1 MERVVALLR
10 GINVGGHR
18 LSMADLRRHLEDLGC
33 TDVATYIQS
42 GNVVLTPPAVE
53 RPLDDWLSEQI
64 GALAGY
70 AVPTITRSARE
81 LDAVVAHNP
90 YPSAS
95 GTTLHVVF
103 FANPPARA
111 LLDGLAAFA
120 PEECT
125 SMGRDLYLQ
134 LPNGMGRALL
144 PAALEKAV
152 KQQKAAPGTAR
163 NWSTVLQL
171 QQMAHP

>member
-42 GNVVLTPPAVE
+42 GNVVLTPPAIE

-70 AVPTITRSARE
+70 SVPTITRTARE

-95 GTTLHVVF
+95 GTMLHVVF
-103 FANPPARA
+103 FAGQPARA
-111 LLDGLAAFA
+111 LLDGLDAFA

-125 SMGRDLYLQ
+125 LVGCDLYLH

-144 PAALEKAV
+144 NVALDKAV
-152 KQQKAAPGTAR
+152 KRQRAAPGTAR
-163 NWSTVLQL
+163 NWNTVLKL
-171 QQMAHP
+171 QQMAHT

>member
-10 GINVGGHR
+10 GVNVGGHR
-18 LSMADLRRHLEDLGC
+18 LSMVDLRRHLEALGC
-33 TDVATYIQS
+33 SDVATYIQS

-81 LDAVVAHNP
+81 LDVVVAQNP

-103 FANPPARA
+103 FENQPARA
-111 LLDGLAAFA
+111 LLDGLATFA

-125 SMGRDLYLQ
+125 SMGRDLYLH

-144 PAALEKAV
+144 PAALERAV
-152 KQQKAAPGTAR
+152 KQHKAAPGTAR
-163 NWSTVLQL
+163 NWNTVLQL
-171 QQMAHP
+171 QQMAHS